1 VTGSAGR
8 WEWRT
13 FGPGARVAEHGWRH
27 LAPVGTQES
36 DEVYLLSGAGETVK
50 VRAELMDI
58 KQLLATDA
66 FGLQQWTPVL
76 KASFP
81 LERSNVERVFEALH
95 VPVPELDRLCERQEN
110 A

>member
-1 VTGSAGR
+1 MTGSAGR

-58 KQLLATDA
+58 KQLLATDV

-76 KASFP
+76 KASS
-81 LERSNVERVFEALH
+81 RSIVRTWSACSRH
-95 VPVPELDRLCERQEN
+95 STCRSPS
-110 A
+110 

>member
-1 VTGSAGR
+1 MTGSAGR

-13 FGPGARVAEHGWRH
+13 FGQGARVAENGWRD

-58 KQLLATDA
+58 KQLLATDG

-81 LERSNVERVFEALH
+81 IDRSNVERVFEALH
-95 VPVPELDRLCERQEN
+95 VPVPELDRD